1 MKTLSEVVLA
11 VGRADRVEIS
21 RWVELGWV
29 APVGRRGAE
38 PAFSDLD
45 VARLCLICDLRHD
58 LEVDEETMP
67 LVLSLLDQL
76 YTLRRQ
82 LAALTGAIQQQPDD
96 IRRAILDR
104 LAKPPEPRSGERG

>member
-29 APVGRRGAE
+29 APQGRRGGE

-45 VARLCLICDLRHD
+45 FARLCLICDLRHD

-67 LVLSLLDQL
+67 LVLSLLDQV

-82 LAALTGAIQQQPDD
+82 LAALTDAIREQPDD

-104 LAKPPEPRSGERG
+104 LANPRTPRGGEHG

>member
-11 VGRADRVEIS
+11 VGRADRVQIS

-29 APVGRRGAE
+29 APQGRRGAE

-67 LVLSLLDQL
+67 LVLSLLDQV

-82 LAALTGAIQQQPDD
+82 LAALTDAIREQPDD

-104 LAKPPEPRSGERG
+104 LAKPRTPRGCEHG

>member
-21 RWVELGWV
+21 RWIELGWV

-45 VARLCLICDLRHD
+45 VARLCLICDLRRD
-58 LEVDEETMP
+58 LEVDEETVP
-67 LVLSLLDQL
+67 LVLALLDQV

-82 LAALTGAIQQQPDD
+82 LTALTGVIRQQPDE
-96 IRRAILDR
+96 IRQAILER
-104 LAKPPEPRSGERG
+104 LAQPREPRAGERG